1 MDKETNF
8 SINRKSTDEKIDIS
22 EEDEKSD
29 VKYVL
34 PVIRFSTIFK
44 IIIVIDWIVCI
55 CLWLAGGHGTYF
67 IKNITS
73 FHFTQSVLDLAL
85 INTFQAIFL
94 VVAIDYLEHL
104 YLLLLDSPFNGSL
117 QKKKKIV
124 VILIIFLCIGC
135 FAYSVTKG
143 IWLGL
148 NYFRSASYVLPH
160 ISYIILIYW
169 TVVLSVCKL
178 ISISI
183 YPFNLRHLGTL
194 RRIVTPRDP
203 KPVTLKR
210 LFLLVKPEMN
220 LIFAGTL
227 ALLVSSG
234 TTTIAPFYFGKM
246 IDAAQKSLEKLNE
259 TVLILL
265 MIYLVGSIASMVRS
279 WLFTLAG
286 QKFVARLRN
295 TLFSAM
301 INQEVAFFDT
311 NRTGELTNRLS
322 SDTQVIQ
329 NCVTV
334 NISML
339 SRNVFL
345 AIGSIIFMFV
355 LSSRLT
361 GVLLAIIPLVSIGIV
376 KYGSYVQKV
385 RKDFQDALA
394 SASTVAEENLSS
406 IRTVRSFAGEDKA
419 NKLYSKEIDVSYGLG
434 KKLALVQG
442 GFEGVVGFFFF
453 GAIVITMWYGGHL
466 LYSYTKGESAGI
478 SPGVLTSFL
487 IYGLQIGMA
496 FGVISSLF
504 GDFMQAVGASFR
516 IFELLDRRPIIPV
529 KGGRTLISPE
539 GKVELKDVY
548 FTYPSRPE
556 CPVLNGI
563 SLTLIPDKVIA
574 LVGPSGGGKSTIA
587 TLIERFYD
595 PDSGAVLFDDEDIRE
610 LDPINLRQQIARV
623 EQEPVLFA
631 CSIYE
636 NICYGRD
643 ASLEEVKAISKEAN
657 AHEFI
662 ETFEQGYETLV
673 GERGVRLSGGQKQRV
688 AIARALLT
696 DPKVL
701 LLDEATSALDAESEH
716 LVQEAIERAMKGRS
730 VLVIAHRLST
740 VKNADAVLV
749 IDQGKIVEMGT
760 HKQLLDMDGMY
771 KKLVLRQLSISG
783 TEDSN
788 DE

>member
-1 MDKETNF
+1 
-8 SINRKSTDEKIDIS
+8 
-22 EEDEKSD
+22 
-29 VKYVL
+29 
-34 PVIRFSTIFK
+34 
-44 IIIVIDWIVCI
+44 
-55 CLWLAGGHGTYF
+55 
-67 IKNITS
+67 
-73 FHFTQSVLDLAL
+73 
-85 INTFQAIFL
+85 
-94 VVAIDYLEHL
+94 
-104 YLLLLDSPFNGSL
+104 
-117 QKKKKIV
+117 
-124 VILIIFLCIGC
+124 
-135 FAYSVTKG
+135 
-143 IWLGL
+143 
-148 NYFRSASYVLPH
+148 
-160 ISYIILIYW
+160 
-169 TVVLSVCKL
+169 
-178 ISISI
+178 
-183 YPFNLRHLGTL
+183 
-194 RRIVTPRDP
+194 
-203 KPVTLKR
+203 
-210 LFLLVKPEMN
+210 
-220 LIFAGTL
+220 
-227 ALLVSSG
+227 
-234 TTTIAPFYFGKM
+234 
-246 IDAAQKSLEKLNE
+246 
-259 TVLILL
+259 
-265 MIYLVGSIASMVRS
+265 
-279 WLFTLAG
+279 
-286 QKFVARLRN
+286 
-295 TLFSAM
+295 
-301 INQEVAFFDT
+301 
-311 NRTGELTNRLS
+311 
-322 SDTQVIQ
+322 
-329 NCVTV
+329 
-334 NISML
+334 
-339 SRNVFL
+339 
-345 AIGSIIFMFV
+345 
-355 LSSRLT
+355 
-361 GVLLAIIPLVSIGIV
+361 
-376 KYGSYVQKV
+376 
-385 RKDFQDALA
+385 
-394 SASTVAEENLSS
+394 
-406 IRTVRSFAGEDKA
+406 
-419 NKLYSKEIDVSYGLG
+419 
-434 KKLALVQG
+434 
-442 GFEGVVGFFFF
+442 
-453 GAIVITMWYGGHL
+453 MWYGGHL
-466 LYSYTKGESAGI
+466 LYSYTKGESVGI

-529 KGGRTLISPE
+529 KGGRMLISPE
-539 GKVELKDVY
+539 GSMASFKS
-548 FTYPSRPE
+548 FIPE

-643 ASLEEVKAISKEAN
+643 ASLEEVKAIAKEAN
-657 AHEFI
+657 AHEFV

-783 TEDSN
+783 TEDSI